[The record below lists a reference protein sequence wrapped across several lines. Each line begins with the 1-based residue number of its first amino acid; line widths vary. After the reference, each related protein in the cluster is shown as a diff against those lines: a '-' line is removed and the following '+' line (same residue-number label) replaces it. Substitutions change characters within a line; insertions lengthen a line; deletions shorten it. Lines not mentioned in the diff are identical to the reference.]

1 MRWICDI
8 WLEMWGSWPGW
19 PTRWSTRPVLLR
31 RRSNLMWWE
40 NTWKVFDA
48 QSNRSVFVDITQWAG
63 VAYHKRSWLSTALCS
78 KSDGLIWV
86 DRDSVQ
92 SIQYGKWMI
101 SAHCF
106 AWFRLGQF
114 YYYDSTQKLKVSK
127 HDKVHF
133 RPVWQPL
140 DSKWP

>member
-1 MRWICDI
+1 MVRDLAWKLDKI
-8 WLEMWGSWPGW
+8 
-19 PTRWSTRPVLLR
+19 LR
-31 RRSNLMWWE
+31 SPMVDDFLSFAAE
-40 NTWKVFDA
+40 NTWESLVCLRMTRLIKICMYMP
-48 QSNRSVFVDITQWAG
+48 NIPQWAG

-78 KSDGLIWV
+78 KSDGLIWL

-127 HDKVHF
+127 HD
-133 RPVWQPL
+133 
-140 DSKWP
+140 